1 MKTANIAKRSVA
13 TLLGLLSLSPAVCQE
28 RLETKGDTI
37 HLTLD
42 QAIKV
47 ALDQNPTIVVDSM
60 ELLRTNYAKKETL
73 GSLYPSINFGGSYTY
88 TIKKQTM
95 SMGLG
100 GQTQTIK
107 MGTDHNMSVGFNA
120 GMPLINVP
128 LWKSIKLTEESINA
142 KREEARETKIN
153 MVSTITEAYYQLL
166 NAKDSYKVLQSSWNT
181 ANENL
186 RITRARFKNGMCSE
200 YDTIQADVQ
209 VKSIEPSLIAT
220 KRGIELAT
228 LNLKIQMGLPDDYP
242 ITVDGSLVDYEKQMF
257 NEINLNDI
265 DTTLSD
271 NPIIR
276 QLDANTRLLAKKLEV
291 TKAQWYPTLSL
302 SAVYNWIAMGDDFTG
317 NDWNPYSTLGLS
329 LNFPLFQ
336 GGSRYYKQK
345 QAEVQL
351 NEMQYTKEDTKRKL
365 KLGLQ
370 NSLNNL
376 RVAIETINTTKA
388 AVSSAQKGLAISQ
401 KRYEVGSG
409 TTLEL
414 TSSQNALT
422 NAELKYLQAI
432 YDYIVAKNNVDEVL
446 GNAYNQ
452 YVK

>member
-1 MKTANIAKRSVA
+1 MRKRSIAKQGAVA
-13 TLLGLLSLSPAVCQE
+13 LISLLSFGSVEAQE
-28 RLETKGDTI
+28 QLTTIGDTI

-42 QAIKV
+42 QAIRI
-47 ALDQNPTIVVDSM
+47 ALDQNPTVVVDSM
-60 ELLRTNYAKKETL
+60 EVERTTYAKKETL
-73 GSLYPSINFGGSYTY
+73 GNLYPQLNFAGSYTY
-88 TIKKQTM
+88 TIEKQSM
-95 SMGLG
+95 SMGSMTMRVGSL
-100 GQTQTIK
+100 
-107 MGTDHNMSVGFNA
+107 HNFSVGFNA

-128 LWKSIKLTEESINA
+128 LWKSIKLTEENINA
-142 KREEARETKIN
+142 KREAARQTKIN

-166 NAKDSYKVLQSSWNT
+166 NAKDSYKVLLSSWNT

-186 RITRARFKNGMCSE
+186 RITRVRFNNGMCSE

-209 VKSIEPSLIAT
+209 VKSIEPSMIAT

-228 LNLKIQMGLPDDYP
+228 LNLKIQMGLPDNYP
-242 ITVDGSLVDYEKQMF
+242 ITVDGTLADYERTMF
-257 NEINLNDI
+257 DEIKLSDI

-271 NPIIR
+271 NATMR
-276 QLDANTRLLAKKLEV
+276 QLDVTERLIEKQLEV

-302 SAVYNWIAMGDDFTG
+302 SAMYNWISMGNEFTG
-317 NDWNPYSTLGLS
+317 NDWNPYSTVGLS

-345 QAEVQL
+345 QAELQYK
-351 NEMQYTKEDTKRKL
+351 EMQYTKEDTKRKL

-370 NSLNNL
+370 SSLNNL

-388 AVSSAQKGLAISQ
+388 AAESAWKGLTIAK

-422 NAELKYLQAI
+422 NAQLNYLQAI
-432 YDYIVAKNNVDEVL
+432 YDYIVAKNKVDEVL
-446 GNAYNQ
+446 GNAYNNYIQ
-452 YVK
+452 

>member
-1 MKTANIAKRSVA
+1 MKTKNIAKQGAAV
-13 TLLGLLSLSPAVCQE
+13 LLSLLSLSPVVAQE
-28 RLETKGDTI
+28 QLTTKGDTI

-42 QAIKV
+42 QAIKI
-47 ALDQNPTIVVDSM
+47 ALDQNPTVVIDSM
-60 ELLRTNYAKKETL
+60 EVLRTTYAKKETL
-73 GSLYPSINFGGSYTY
+73 GNLYPQIAFAGSVQYA
-88 TIKKQTM
+88 IKKQTI
-95 SMGLG
+95 SMAGRSL
-100 GQTQTIK
+100 Q
-107 MGTDHNMSVGFNA
+107 MGSAFTTSVGFNA

-128 LWKSIKLTEESINA
+128 LWKSIALTEESINS
-142 KREEARETKIN
+142 KREEARQTKIN

-186 RITRARFKNGMCSE
+186 RITRVRFQNGMCSE

-209 VKSIEPSLIAT
+209 VKSIEPSMIAT

-242 ITVDGSLVDYEKQMF
+242 VTIDGTLADYERSMF
-257 NEINLNDI
+257 DEIKLNDI
-265 DTTLSD
+265 DTALSD
-271 NPIIR
+271 NPTMR
-276 QLDANTRLLAKKLEV
+276 KLDVTERLLQKQLEV

-302 SAVYNWIAMGDDFTG
+302 SAMYNWISMGEKFTG
-317 NDWNPYSTLGLS
+317 NDWNPYSTIGLS

-345 QAEVQL
+345 EAELQYK
-351 NEMQYTKEDTKRKL
+351 EMQFTKEDTKRKL

-370 NSLNNL
+370 SSLNNL

-388 AVSSAQKGLAISQ
+388 AAASAWKGLTIAQ

-422 NAELKYLQAI
+422 AAQLNYLQAI

-446 GNAYNQ
+446 GNAYNNYIQ
-452 YVK
+452 

>member
-1 MKTANIAKRSVA
+1 MKEIRIAKQGAIALIS
-13 TLLGLLSLSPAVCQE
+13 LLSFGTTEAQE
-28 RLETKGDTI
+28 QIATQSDTI

-42 QAIKV
+42 QAIRI
-47 ALDQNPTIVVDSM
+47 ALDQNPTVVVDSM
-60 ELLRTNYAKKETL
+60 EVERTTYAKKETL
-73 GSLYPSINFGGSYTY
+73 GNLYPQLSFTGSLQYA
-88 TIKKQTM
+88 IKKQTM
-95 SMGLG
+95 SMAGRSLEIG
-100 GQTQTIK
+100 SAFTT
-107 MGTDHNMSVGFNA
+107 SVGFNA
-120 GMPLINVP
+120 GLPLINVP

-142 KREEARETKIN
+142 KRETARQTKIN

-181 ANENL
+181 AKENL
-186 RITRARFKNGMCSE
+186 RITRVRFNNGLCSE

-209 VKSIEPSLIAT
+209 VKSIEPSMIAT

-228 LNLKIQMGLPDDYP
+228 LNLKIQMGLPDEYP
-242 ITVDGSLVDYEKQMF
+242 ITIDGTLADYERTMF
-257 NEINLNDI
+257 DEIKLSDL

-271 NPIIR
+271 NPTMR
-276 QLDANTRLLAKKLEV
+276 QLDVTERLLEKQLEV

-302 SAVYNWIAMGDDFTG
+302 SAMYNWISMGDKLTG
-317 NDWNPYSTLGLS
+317 NDWNPYSTVGLS

-345 QAEVQL
+345 QAELQYK
-351 NEMQYTKEDTKRKL
+351 EMQFTKEDTKRKL

-388 AVSSAQKGLAISQ
+388 AAESAWKGLVIAK

-414 TSSQNALT
+414 TTSQNALT
-422 NAELKYLQAI
+422 NAQLNYLQAI

-452 YVK
+452 YIQ

>member
-1 MKTANIAKRSVA
+1 MKTKNIAKQGAAV
-13 TLLGLLSLSPAVCQE
+13 LLSLLSLSPVVAQE
-28 RLETKGDTI
+28 QLTTKGDTI

-42 QAIKV
+42 QAIKI
-47 ALDQNPTIVVDSM
+47 ALDQNPTVVIDSM
-60 ELLRTNYAKKETL
+60 EVLRTTYAKKETL
-73 GSLYPSINFGGSYTY
+73 GNLYPQIAFAGSVQYA
-88 TIKKQTM
+88 IKKQTI
-95 SMGLG
+95 SMAGRSL
-100 GQTQTIK
+100 Q
-107 MGTDHNMSVGFNA
+107 MGSAFTTSVGFNA

-128 LWKSIKLTEESINA
+128 LWKSIALTEESINS
-142 KREEARETKIN
+142 KREEARQTKIN

-186 RITRARFKNGMCSE
+186 RITRVRFQNGMCSE

-209 VKSIEPSLIAT
+209 VKSIEPSMIAT

-242 ITVDGSLVDYEKQMF
+242 VTIDGTLADYERSMF
-257 NEINLNDI
+257 DEIKLNDI

-271 NPIIR
+271 NPTMR
-276 QLDANTRLLAKKLEV
+276 KLDVTERLLQKQLEV

-302 SAVYNWIAMGDDFTG
+302 SAMYNWISMGEKFTG
-317 NDWNPYSTLGLS
+317 NDWNPYSTIGLS

-345 QAEVQL
+345 EEELQYK
-351 NEMQYTKEDTKRKL
+351 EMQFTKEDTKRKL

-370 NSLNNL
+370 SSLNNL

-388 AVSSAQKGLAISQ
+388 AAASAWEGLTIAQ

-422 NAELKYLQAI
+422 AAQLNYLQAI

-446 GNAYNQ
+446 GNAYNNYIQ
-452 YVK
+452 